1 MARLFVAV
9 WPPAPV
15 VERLRSLP
23 RPDTPGVRW
32 VPPPHWHVTVRFF
45 GDAEPADAV
54 ASIAGTPLP
63 IATAV
68 LGPAVRRLGPSAL
81 VVPVSGLDDL
91 AAAVGDATAGVGLP
105 RGSRSF
111 TGHLTL
117 ARLRR
122 GATDKLTGALIAA
135 EFHVAEIVLVRSDLS
150 PDGASYEVIGRWP
163 VGECT
168 SEA

>member
-9 WPPAPV
+9 WAPTQV

-23 RPDTPGVRW
+23 RPDTPGVTW
-32 VPPPHWHVTVRFF
+32 VLPSNWHVTVRFF

-54 ASIAGTPLP
+54 ASLAGTTLP
-63 IATAV
+63 TATAV

-81 VVPVSGLDDL
+81 VVPVAGLDDL
-91 AAAVGDATAGVGLP
+91 AAAVGDATTGVGLP
-105 RGSRSF
+105 PGPRSF
-111 TGHLTL
+111 QGHLTL

-122 GATDKLTGALIAA
+122 GATDDVTGTPIAV

-150 PDGASYEVIGRWP
+150 RDGASYGVIGRWP
-163 VGECT
+163 TG
-168 SEA
+168 